1 MQVGF
6 STNEMKLD
14 IWYYKLKMRVAL
26 RDAKRLKTYHLT
38 KLGNI
43 KKISNLSGDIKDISR
58 IKALN

>member
-43 KKISNLSGDIKDISR
+43 KKISNLSGDIT
-58 IKALN
+58 